1 MYANRPTPRHFLSQ
15 HAARLRRST
24 WSLAFGRAWLTFMA
38 CAALKLLLPAPLR
51 HLLWPALAVAPL
63 LPLMAKDLSH
73 WPDAV
78 ARTRAAVAARAWR
91 RLPAAWLPPEGVGLL
106 RLDSALRRAFLQ
118 WLLRRPPAP
127 APTGHG
133 FGYLERGSYRTV
145 GAIALLSLL
154 IELPLDALVG
164 ALFIPDP
171 GTRRLMHGLLA
182 VASLSGLAWVLGD
195 RWAIGA
201 GRHVLSD
208 DGLHL
213 RIGVRTTGLLTRD
226 AIVGCERLRASATEW
241 RERHGIER
249 EAALI
254 ATPFDQPNAVLLLDE
269 CVDASRRQLHHLGRE
284 RAGLRCVFL
293 YLDDP
298 AALVAALASRADA

>member
-1 MYANRPTPRHFLSQ
+1 MPANRPSPRNFLIQ
-15 HAARLRRST
+15 RAARLRRST

-38 CAALKLLLPAPLR
+38 CAALKLILPAPLR
-51 HLLWPALAVAPL
+51 HLLAPILSIAPL

-78 ARTRAAVAARAWR
+78 ARTRSALAARAWG
-91 RLPAAWLPPEGVGLL
+91 RLPAAWLPPELVGLL
-106 RLDSALRRAFLQ
+106 RLDSALRRGSLQ
-118 WLLRRPPAP
+118 WLLRRPPTPAP
-127 APTGHG
+127 AGRG

-171 GTRRLMHGLLA
+171 ALRRLMHVLLA
-182 VASLSGLAWVLGD
+182 MASLSGLAWVLGD

-201 GRHVLSD
+201 GRHVLND
-208 DGLHL
+208 EGLHL
-213 RIGVRTTGLLTRD
+213 RIGVRTTGLLAHD
-226 AIVGCERLRASATEW
+226 AIVGCERLCGSAAEW

-249 EAALI
+249 EAALL
-254 ATPFDQPNAVLLLDE
+254 ASPFDQPNAVLLLDE
-269 CVDASRRQLHHLGRE
+269 RIGASRRQLHHLGRE

-298 AALVAALASRADA
+298 AALGAALASRADA